1 MRSVLPWFVAALLA
15 SSGCGSGS
23 NIDPVPAKDTNPN
36 PRPLPQSLRDLHVN
50 PKLTPPPA
58 PSSDA
63 AIPVAPM
70 PREVVR

>member
-23 NIDPVPAKDTNPN
+23 NIGPVPRTYAAPKSQQLADFDAKAKLS
-36 PRPLPQSLRDLHVN
+36 LPPTSG
-50 PKLTPPPA
+50 T
-58 PSSDA
+58 